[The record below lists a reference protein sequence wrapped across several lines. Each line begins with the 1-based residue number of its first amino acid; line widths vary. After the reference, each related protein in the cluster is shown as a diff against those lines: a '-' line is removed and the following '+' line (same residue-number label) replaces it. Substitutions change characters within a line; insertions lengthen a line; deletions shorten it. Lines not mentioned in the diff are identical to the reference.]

1 MGEECSELAGG
12 WSYQGYNY
20 IVQQMYEGNPREIEF
35 GSSQHEVQVSE
46 GLSYREST
54 IKFVHAKCE
63 NPNNINSND
72 PQPIKLCSAAIKKNY
87 PTPLHP
93 LFLLLLVMTIT
104 GTWNVGSWVGG
115 FAHYWGSIQSRGR
128 GPLAEHSESPLQD
141 IYPRH
146 PPSLL

>member
-63 NPNNINSND
+63 FDTCN
-72 PQPIKLCSAAIKKNY
+72 KC
-87 PTPLHP
+87 
-93 LFLLLLVMTIT
+93 
-104 GTWNVGSWVGG
+104 
-115 FAHYWGSIQSRGR
+115 
-128 GPLAEHSESPLQD
+128 
-141 IYPRH
+141 
-146 PPSLL
+146 